1 MFLYSLVNTGTETKV
16 FATNY
21 DIGYDPINR
30 FFYGIGGFAFTTWG
44 TDDIGSMKS
53 AFPTASNMKDQY
65 WFDVFGNAKFSFKN
79 PYYVLEALPQTTA
92 ASEYYNDAVNQ
103 GSWFG
108 VNVMDDWLSS
118 ADDSNYGN
126 LKTNSKWSLG
136 PAYVIQGGPHEVVGI
151 RANFT
156 GPDMTGAMY
165 YLVINRP
172 AESTMLRYR
181 IDPASIPSSWYQLT
195 GADMYGDSQDAPPLV
210 EDGDSVA
217 FVNFI
222 PNDHMQTYQGQDIR
236 TQFRIGPSLIDQ
248 VMSIPLW
255 VEPPSPPEGV
265 AVPIMRLVSTGGEW
279 LDTSDYLYYETSDE
293 GMFLYSLVNTGTETK
308 VFAEFLR
315 HRI

>member
-1 MFLYSLVNTGTETKV
+1 MRSIPLTLALLAAALVLARGNPVDISYTLKVANADGNTV
-16 FATNY
+16 
-21 DIGYDPINR
+21 IGNQ
-30 FFYGIGGFAFTTWG
+30 
-44 TDDIGSMKS
+44 
-53 AFPTASNMKDQY
+53 TAQDRRDAIYTALNTPQHRTGY
-65 WFDVFGNAKFSFKN
+65 I
-79 PYYVLEALPQTTA
+79 ALPQTTA
-92 ASEYYNDAVNQ
+92 ASEYYNDAVKQ

-108 VNVMDDWLSS
+108 VNVLDDWLSS
-118 ADDSNYGN
+118 ADSSNYGH

-151 RANFT
+151 SANFT
-156 GPDMTGAMY
+156 GPNMPGAMY
-165 YLVINRP
+165 YLVISRP

-181 IDPASIPSSWYQLT
+181 IDPASIPNSWYRLT
-195 GADMYGDSQDAPPLV
+195 GAHMLGEYQDAPPLV
-210 EDGDSVA
+210 EDGDSIA
-217 FVNFI
+217 FVNFV
-222 PNDHMQTYQGQDIR
+222 PNDHLQTYQGQDIR